1 MIPRGEPSMTRWT
14 WMSLLGLLLLASAPC
29 RAQEDL
35 RLYHE
40 ALYLEHVAHQ
50 PEKALAVYRKI
61 CRQFPNSPFRR
72 NALVRQ
78 ADLLRKLHR
87 PEEAKKVL
95 AILSKEGLAR
105 EARKDISRLEKN
117 ARRIKEREA
126 LLEKLKGFR
135 KRLQALQARLERIKK
150 EGAPPAEVDR
160 LEKQVRGL
168 KKSIDALKPRLVG
181 GWLIPFWVKK
191 QGLVP
196 KKSFREARKLSARIL
211 ELRKKYQALR
221 SRGKTKESAQVL
233 AQLKKAQARLEKIF
247 RSFRAQRG
255 RRRRPF
261 PAWFSRGGRSGRI
274 LLSPRRLARLDQAA
288 LEEFLK
294 GTDRFV
300 ALVSGYMQRR
310 GKKDAALR
318 FRMIWSLARRLYEKR
333 AFAQA
338 AAKTRILLGMLPW
351 KRMRLPRPFRPIHR
365 KKTPKK
371 GPGPGNRKKK

>member
-1 MIPRGEPSMTRWT
+1 MTRWT
-14 WMSLLGLLLLASAPC
+14 WMSLLGLLLLAFAPC

-61 CRQFPNSPFRR
+61 CKEFPGSPFRR

-87 PEEAKKVL
+87 PEEAKKIL

-135 KRLQALQARLERIKK
+135 KRLQALQARLDRVRK
-150 EGAPPAEVDR
+150 EGAPPGEVNR
-160 LEKQVRGL
+160 LEKQVRSL
-168 KKSIDALKPRLVG
+168 KKSIDALKPRLMG
-181 GWLIPFWVKK
+181 GWLNPFWVKK

-196 KKSFREARKLSARIL
+196 KKNFREARKLSARIL
-211 ELRKKYQALR
+211 ELRKRYQALR
-221 SRGKTKESAQVL
+221 AQGKAKESAQVL
-233 AQLKKAQARLEKIF
+233 AQLKKVQARLEKLLH
-247 RSFRAQRG
+247 SFRAHRRGAWGPRRIRVGFPGLFLGRG
-255 RRRRPF
+255 RLV
-261 PAWFSRGGRSGRI
+261 GI

-288 LEEFLK
+288 LESFLK
-294 GTDRFV
+294 GMDRFV
-300 ALVSGYMQRR
+300 AIVSGSMQRR
-310 GKKDAALR
+310 GRKDAALR
-318 FRMIWSLARRLYEKR
+318 LRMTWTLARRLYEKR
-333 AFAQA
+333 SFTQA
-338 AAKTRILLGMLPW
+338 AAKTRVLLGMLPW
-351 KRMRLPRPFRPIHR
+351 RGMRPPVPRRPTPGKRPAGKSPAPAHR
-365 KKTPKK
+365 KEK
-371 GPGPGNRKKK
+371 